1 MYAWS
6 DCIVWMCVK
15 LLYVRVCVKLLCV
28 CLLSLCVCVKLST
41 QRCGEKGPSA
51 CKRTAAPYPNL
62 GGSMAWDDG
71 ALCHRD
77 MRIRSRCGDILQS
90 RFTTRQTIVSLSS
103 SIKANQGCV
112 LNTRSHDVSH
122 SPSSS
127 STRLWCFFSRRCFP
141 KDLLWQSPLSKRWCA
156 LHTSADQSNVLH
168 SFGRSRKFCELF
180 LHACE

>member
-1 MYAWS
+1 MCECVWS
-6 DCIVWMCVK
+6 YCV
-15 LLYVRVCVKLLCV
+15 CV
-28 CLLSLCVCVKLST
+28 CLLSLCV
-41 QRCGEKGPSA
+41 CGEKGPSA

-90 RFTTRQTIVSLSS
+90 RFTTKQTIVSLSS

-127 STRLWCFFSRRCFP
+127 STRLSSWLVNYCP
-141 KDLLWQSPLSKRWCA
+141 TTPVQ
-156 LHTSADQSNVLH
+156 TSAGEANT
-168 SFGRSRKFCELF
+168 GRQIRTKRATQYHLS
-180 LHACE
+180 HACHAKRR